1 MDEVKKEPVL
11 QIHPHL
17 SGVGGAG
24 DVHVP
29 RDRVRAAEPAPK
41 LPADGG
47 GVEDQGDRGH
57 EQQRRERPSLRAAV
71 QASSCAPPCQGSKSS
86 ATGIFLF
93 SFLSGDIFW
102 KS

>member
-11 QIHPHL
+11 QIQPHL

-41 LPADGG
+41 LPANGG

-57 EQQRRERPSLRAAV
+57 EQQRRERPSLRAA
-71 QASSCAPPCQGSKSS
+71 
-86 ATGIFLF
+86 F
-93 SFLSGDIFW
+93 
-102 KS
+102 

>member
-29 RDRVRAAEPAPK
+29 RDGVGPAEPAAEF
-41 LPADGG
+41 PADGG
-47 GVEDQGDRGH
+47 GFEDQGDRGH
-57 EQQRRERPSLRAAV
+57 EQRQRAPGRTFDEAASGPRPR
-71 QASSCAPPCQGSKSS
+71 QGSKSS
-86 ATGIFLF
+86 TAGWGPLF
-93 SFLSGDIFW
+93 KEGS
-102 KS
+102 K